1 MEIEQSQMR
10 TLNAE
15 MLDPTVEAAR
25 RAANLRVRVGSGD
38 PLDVRSLVI
47 EERMS
52 SLFTIRLVVVS
63 ASTDLDFD
71 AIVGHEASFSMTRP
85 RRHEASRTW
94 TGICSDLQQL
104 TVEERGLSTY
114 ELTLVPSMWLLTQ
127 RKNHR
132 MFQHRSEL
140 AIALA
145 ILGEWGITP
154 EVAVVDAP
162 RPREY
167 RVQYGE
173 TDFAFVSRM
182 LEEAGISF
190 FFRVG
195 DEGATL
201 VLSDAPHATEARS
214 PAIAFRDRPT
224 QADQDHVTM
233 VRLGQQIRPGR
244 YTVRDYD
251 SRLPASYPL
260 AASAA
265 IPGGGLES
273 RLEAHDYAPGA
284 FLFAG
289 ATDGGTP
296 SADDRGTSRSD
307 EKEAAR
313 LASRR
318 LEAER
323 ASRRRVTFRTT
334 ASDLGPGVVMTIVDH
349 PRSELDGTE
358 RLLIVASRHEG
369 LSSEDW
375 THICEATRASAPYRP
390 RLETPR
396 PKVAGVEC
404 ATVVGPSGDEIHT
417 DEFGRVRVHFHWDR
431 ESQMDEKSSCWIP
444 VSHAWGGAGYGGT
457 NLPRIGQEVIVDFL
471 SGDPDRPVVVG
482 RVYTNQQKTPYKLPE
497 NKTQSGWRSCSTN
510 QTGGYNEIMFED
522 AAGKELVRMQAEKDL
537 DKLVKND
544 ETVVIGRDRT
554 KLVKHDDA
562 LTVNHDRTKKV
573 DHDEAV
579 TIGNDRTE
587 EVVRDE
593 SLLIGN
599 DRTEKVVRDETVLIG
614 HDRTK
619 RVDNDDDL
627 SVGGN
632 RSKTVEQNEREVV
645 AVSRTRTVGVN
656 EAVTVGVNQ
665 SVNVGMAQQVNV
677 GASQSVSVGGA
688 QTVSVGMMATES
700 VGLAK
705 MLTVGA
711 AYQISVGAVMNTTVA
726 LMQTEQVGMTKSV
739 NVGQTLSITA
749 GETITL
755 TCGESSV
762 TLAKDGTIT
771 LKGKMVAVTGSDG
784 VDVVGKVI
792 NLN

>member
-1 MEIEQSQMR
+1 MGSEQAQMR

-15 MLDPTVEAAR
+15 GLDPTVEAAR
-25 RAANLRVRVGSGD
+25 LAANLRVRVDSGE
-38 PLDVRSLVI
+38 PLDVRSFVI

-52 SLFTIRLVVVS
+52 SLFTIRLGVVS

-85 RRHEASRTW
+85 RRHDASRTW
-94 TGICSDLQQL
+94 TGICCDLQQL
-104 TVEERGLSTY
+104 TAEDRGLSTY

-127 RKNHR
+127 RRNHR

-173 TDFAFVSRM
+173 TDFAFLSRM

-201 VLSDAPHATEARS
+201 VLSDAPHAAEARS
-214 PAIAFRDRPT
+214 PAIAYRDRPT
-224 QADQDHVTM
+224 QADQDHVTK
-233 VRLGQQIRPGR
+233 VRLGQQVRPGR
-244 YTVRDYD
+244 YTVRDHD
-251 SRLPASYPL
+251 ARLPANYPL
-260 AASAA
+260 AATAA
-265 IPGGGLES
+265 VPGDGVEG

-284 FLFAG
+284 FLFGG
-289 ATDGGTP
+289 ATEGGTP
-296 SADDRGTSRSD
+296 CADDRGTSRSD
-307 EKEAAR
+307 EKEGAR

-318 LEAER
+318 LEGER
-323 ASRRRVTFRTT
+323 ASRRRVDFRTT

-358 RLLIVASRHEG
+358 RLLVVASRHEG
-369 LSSEDW
+369 LASEDW
-375 THICEATRASAPYRP
+375 VHTCEATRASAPYRP

-417 DEFGRVRVHFHWDR
+417 DEFGRVRVHVHWDR

-497 NKTQSGWRSCSTN
+497 NRTQSGWKSCSTQ

-554 KLVKHDDA
+554 KQVKHDDA
-562 LTVNHDRTKKV
+562 LTVNHDRIKKV
-573 DHDEAV
+573 DNDEAV

-587 EVVRDE
+587 EV
-593 SLLIGN
+593 L
-599 DRTEKVVRDETVLIG
+599 RDETVLIG
-614 HDRTK
+614 RDRTK
-619 RVDNDDDL
+619 RVESEDDL

-632 RSKTVEQNEREVV
+632 RTKTVEQNEREVV
-645 AVSRTRTVGVN
+645 AISRTRTVGVN

-665 SVNVGMAQQVNV
+665 TVNVGMAQQVSV

-688 QTVSVGMMATES
+688 QTVNVGMMATET

-726 LMQTEQVGMTKSV
+726 LMQSEQVGLTKSV
-739 NVGQTLSITA
+739 DVGQSLTVTA

-771 LKGKMVAVTGSDG
+771 LKGKMVAVTGTDG
-784 VDVVGKVI
+784 VDVLGKVI